1 MKTVFSSGIKKSKY
15 LIMGSYENCWK
26 TEGRKDINQV
36 DFYEIIKKN
45 QRRDKECSIF

>member
-1 MKTVFSSGIKKSKY
+1 
-15 LIMGSYENCWK
+15 MGSYESCWK